1 MHYLVQLHVMNSWNR
16 ICSSDI
22 DIVLPNKKLLYKQY
36 LFLRGIHTRPMS
48 GKKVNI
54 IGQKGNIPLEFC
66 YGALIT
72 SLN

>member
-22 DIVLPNKKLLYKQY
+22 DRVLPNQKPLQKQDI
-36 LFLRGIHTRPMS
+36 FLRGIHTRPMS
-48 GKKVNI
+48 SKTVKV
-54 IGQKGNIPLEFC
+54 IGQKGNIPLEFY

-72 SLN
+72 SLI

>member
-1 MHYLVQLHVMNSWNR
+1 MHYLVQLYVMNSWNR

-22 DIVLPNKKLLYKQY
+22 DRVLPNQKLLKKQH
-36 LFLRGIHTRPMS
+36 LFLRGIHTKTIS
-48 GKKVNI
+48 SKKVNV
-54 IGQKGNIPLEFC
+54 IGQKGDIPLEFC